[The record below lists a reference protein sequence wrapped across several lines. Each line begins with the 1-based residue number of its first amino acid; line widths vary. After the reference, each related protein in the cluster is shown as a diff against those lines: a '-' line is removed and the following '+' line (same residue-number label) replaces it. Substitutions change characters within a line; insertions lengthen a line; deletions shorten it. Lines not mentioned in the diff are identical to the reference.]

1 MAKTAGMAGWA
12 AIIEACFV
20 GNKRIK
26 TGRPK
31 VITANTNATGAAPVG
46 TLWWNSND
54 SKGFINKAVAGNWVD
69 ITAD

>member
-1 MAKTAGMAGWA
+1 MANTAA
-12 AIIEACFV
+12 AHAWLSVIQVAFP

-31 VITANTNATGAAPVG
+31 VITANSNATGAAPVG
-46 TLWWNSND
+46 VLWYNSNN
-54 SKGFINKAVAGNWVD
+54 SKAWINKAVAGNWVD